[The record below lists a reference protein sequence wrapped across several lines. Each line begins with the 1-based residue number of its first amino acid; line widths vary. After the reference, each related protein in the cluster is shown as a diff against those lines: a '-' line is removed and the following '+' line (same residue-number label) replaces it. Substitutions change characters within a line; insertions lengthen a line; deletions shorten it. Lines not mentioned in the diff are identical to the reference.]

1 MNKLWLKKT
10 TGIQVIRSDVRYD
23 VGGGQGRGSSGEK
36 GVREVTKGRDSGS
49 FKRKGR
55 GRNLRGKWGG
65 VLNISQSKKGLS
77 EEDKTKGVGAGN
89 ARYKGRKIW
98 ISLSPPLE

>member
-1 MNKLWLKKT
+1 M
-10 TGIQVIRSDVRYD
+10 
-23 VGGGQGRGSSGEK
+23 
-36 GVREVTKGRDSGS
+36 REVTKGRDSGS
-49 FKRKGR
+49 FKRTGR
-55 GRNLRGKWGG
+55 GRNLRGKLGG

>member
-36 GVREVTKGRDSGS
+36 GVREVTKRLKEG
-49 FKRKGR
+49 KREKFEG
-55 GRNLRGKWGG
+55 
-65 VLNISQSKKGLS
+65 
-77 EEDKTKGVGAGN
+77 
-89 ARYKGRKIW
+89 
-98 ISLSPPLE
+98 